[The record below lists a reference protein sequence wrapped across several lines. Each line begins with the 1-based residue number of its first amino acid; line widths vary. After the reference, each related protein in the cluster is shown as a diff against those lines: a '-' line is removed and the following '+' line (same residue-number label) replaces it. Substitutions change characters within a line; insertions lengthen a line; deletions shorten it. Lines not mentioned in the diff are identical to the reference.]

1 MDLYYIPNIKTD
13 NKIEKIRIN
22 DNKLKD
28 LEAHLP
34 SIIGES
40 LLIEA
45 ISSEL
50 QSSNELEGVESNKE
64 DIVYSTRKILSK
76 KDDRSESKVTP

>member
-1 MDLYYIPNIKTD
+1 M
-13 NKIEKIRIN
+13 
-22 DNKLKD
+22 
-28 LEAHLP
+28 
-34 SIIGES
+34 
-40 LLIEA
+40 LIEA